1 MDGTN
6 YSPVNNI
13 FDEVIREVTNHTPSG
28 QLRNISMLV
37 WFFGALFDNP
47 YLYFAGLVLVILSSM
62 LVVFDAFDEKGKLSS
77 LKNTGLS
84 TVIAGLINN
93 WLYEGFFHKGKDLV
107 NLVGQVISLSQIT
120 SYVLFGSLFLWLSTR
135 YFSLD
140 IPFQELSSES
150 YIILFLHGIMKGILI
165 YGMIDYLFIKSEF
178 VVENTNVFLATL
190 VLEPFVAYLFFSGIK
205 TLGTK
210 MVSITDAKYPLVA
223 MRDSLLSNI
232 FILLI
237 SEFFSPSLSNSSQG
251 LSVILFIAFVLLF
264 WYGRESASKGIKN
277 PFGSSPLGS
286 FLKDGGT
293 ELQVQNFSSK
303 LVHVIEES
311 QNLKINKKT
320 NLEIAKGSIV
330 LPIKEM
336 DSMMQIMVV
345 GDTKE
350 IVETDYDAL
359 LSSNEGVSTTLISM
373 DEYRLLEKSG
383 RRDVLSNID
392 LSSLGLPNIDKI
404 SDFANALGELTNMWS
419 SNLSKKL
426 VEFDLSKVGVH
437 ESKEFT
443 KVNIPGIVQ
452 VLESKGFG
460 DKPKFTF
467 VKLPFGKIMD
477 FNKNGVMVNLPGIK
491 VIDTK
496 ELTAV
501 NVLGFV
507 KVLDTHK
514 KGTLVNLMGFTVNDG
529 MDEKTL
535 SEVKSNMIGIN
546 NSFANA
552 MEQVFDTRFESLL
565 TNEESAGVFS
575 LNWDKQFRPLLSSNS
590 LTSTDRF
597 ELPEGES
604 NHLLNKGEVKSPPD
618 AQEYTDA
625 DFEVLD
631 E

>member
-1 MDGTN
+1 MDGSN
-6 YSPVNNI
+6 YSPVNSI
-13 FDEVIREVTNHTPSG
+13 IDEVVREVTNQNPSG
-28 QLRNISMLV
+28 QLRNISMLI
-37 WFFGALFDNP
+37 WFIGALFDNS

-62 LVVFDAFDEKGKLSS
+62 LVVFDAFNEKGKLSS
-77 LKNTGLS
+77 LKNIGLS

-93 WLYEGFFHKGKDLV
+93 WLYESFFHRGKDIV
-107 NLVGQVISLSQIT
+107 ILVGQEISLSQIT
-120 SYVLFGSLFLWLSTR
+120 SYVLIGSLFLWLSTR

-178 VVENTNVFLATL
+178 VVEYTNVFLATL
-190 VLEPFVAYLFFSGIK
+190 VMEPFVAYIFFSGIK
-205 TLGTK
+205 TLGTRL
-210 MVSITDAKYPLVA
+210 VSITDMKHPLVA
-223 MRDSLLSNI
+223 MRDSLFSNI

-237 SEFFSPSLSNSSQG
+237 SEFFSPSLRNSSQG
-251 LSVILFIAFVLLF
+251 LSIILFIAFVLLF
-264 WYGRESASKGIKN
+264 WYGRESASKVMEN

-293 ELQVQNFSSK
+293 EIQVQNFSSK

-320 NLEIAKGSIV
+320 NMEIAKGSIV
-330 LPIKEM
+330 LPIKER
-336 DSMMQIMVV
+336 DSMMQIMVI

-350 IVETDYDAL
+350 IVETDYDAV
-359 LSSNEGVSTTLISM
+359 LSSNEGICTTLISK
-373 DEYRLLEKSG
+373 DEYGLLEKSG

-392 LSSLGLPNIDKI
+392 LSSLGLPNVDVI

-426 VEFDLSKVGVH
+426 VEFDLSKAGVH

-452 VLESKGFG
+452 VLESKGIG

-477 FNKNGVMVNLPGIK
+477 FDKNGVMVNLPGIK

-501 NVLGFV
+501 NVFGFI

-514 KGTLVNLMGFTVNDG
+514 RGTLVNLLGFTINDG
-529 MDEKTL
+529 MDERTL
-535 SEVKSNMIGIN
+535 SQVKSNMIGIN

-575 LNWDKQFRPLLSSNS
+575 LSWDKQFRPLLSSNS
-590 LTSTDRF
+590 LTSSERF
-597 ELPEGES
+597 ELPTGVS
-604 NHLLNKGEVKSPPD
+604 NHLLNKGEVKFLPES
-618 AQEYTDA
+618 QEYTDA